1 MSSSRGDNRVC
12 DMAADAGLAQF
23 RREYDAII
31 RDYMQ
36 DNVVRQDYLLTR
48 ATKL

>member
-1 MSSSRGDNRVC
+1 MND
-12 DMAADAGLAQF
+12 DPITKFKEAQKQGWAHF
-23 RREYDAII
+23 APLEADAII